1 MTLDHSFQLITA
13 ILALACI
20 ALQEPLVKSRERWDF
35 WFFWAFGAALIAYA
49 ALRPLGT
56 GVDDLYGYATD
67 QFVRVC
73 PTFSCG
79 TWIQGDRD
87 QAWYSLIGL
96 LKSINPSPRVQLLLV
111 ASGLGLKLWVI
122 SKLTQHRSAAL
133 LVYAAFFYVIHDI
146 TALRVS
152 LAISIYL
159 GAFYLLVQGRWLTGG
174 LGLAVNGFFHKQAFV
189 APLLFF
195 GSWIPWSRPGAFFL
209 LVPMGLLMLGIYPGD
224 SIFKWAISLPGGPDV
239 VNALFG
245 ATYVAGKLAG
255 AYDQVRIWPVVAP
268 PTVLLAVWLIRD
280 LDFKSPLFKYSA
292 TSLLLAVHFLWGYAV
307 IPEVQLRFW
316 HFFLVPI
323 VFIVGNA
330 RLNRLKLA
338 AILILAGIYIV
349 KYTTL
354 HDLLLDQRTLSTIA
368 QPGGTVG
375 FFTEGTLV
383 DDQTRNFPLGVKSEV
398 RAAPKEGFRFDRWSG
413 DCGGT
418 DPVCILEMTQNRH
431 AEAHFI
437 QTAKVTLELSGPG
450 TVQSSL
456 SGSPCTPNC
465 LWTLDVGTELKLDAI
480 PAAGA
485 HFGGW
490 KGVCSGQEST
500 CTLRVSEDGNLRA
513 HFVQEVPLTL
523 AHTGAGGF
531 SIEAAG
537 VEVCPG
543 DCSFAVDAGTR
554 VRVTSMPGEGQ
565 TFLGWSSGCSGA
577 EPVCEIEVQ
586 TPMTVSARFGAVVS
600 LSLSKL
606 GDGAI
611 MGAGIPPGCDNPCNL
626 EVEAGTLMDL
636 LPKPAPGF
644 GFLGWGG
651 ACEGQK
657 RCTLKLDQPKTVEA
671 RFAPLR
677 AYPIKVGINEGGEV
691 VSEPG
696 GIHCPHN
703 AASTCQGQVAEITLT
718 ATPKPGFRFKGWE
731 GCEAGALPVC
741 HIRLRGPRDVKARFE
756 KITSVKVTLVSEG
769 PGEILGEGNAPL
781 CPASKQA
788 CFLEV
793 EPSKDMILRAVPR
806 PGHLFIGWV
815 GACGSKES
823 ECRMKAAAGSFGV
836 RALFE

>member
-1 MTLDHSFQLITA
+1 MTLDHSFQLITG

-20 ALQEPLVKSRERWDF
+20 ALQESLVKSKERWDF
-35 WFFWAFGAALIAYA
+35 WFFWTFGAVLIAYA

-96 LKSINPSPRVQLLLV
+96 LKSIAPSPRVQLLLV
-111 ASGLGLKLWVI
+111 AAGLGLKLWVI

-195 GSWIPWSRPGAFFL
+195 GRWIPWSRRGAFSL
-209 LVPMGLLMLGIYPGD
+209 LVPMGLLTLGIYPGD
-224 SIFKWAISLPGGPDV
+224 PIFKWAMSLPKGPEAI
-239 VNALFG
+239 NALFG
-245 ATYVAGKLAG
+245 ASYVAGKLAG
-255 AYDQVRIWPVVAP
+255 IYDQVRIWPVVAP

-280 LDFKSPLFKYSA
+280 LDPKSLLFRYSA
-292 TSLLLAVHFLWGYAV
+292 TSQLLAVLFLWGYAV

-383 DDQTRNFPLGVKSEV
+383 DDQTRNFPLGVKSEL
-398 RAAPKEGFRFDRWSG
+398 RAAPNEGFRFDRWSG

-418 DPVCILEMTQNRH
+418 DLVCVLEMTQDRV

-437 QTAKVTLELSGPG
+437 QTAKVTLESSGPG
-450 TVQSSL
+450 SVQSSL
-456 SGSPCTPNC
+456 AGSPCSPNC
-465 LWTLDVGTELKLDAI
+465 LWTLDLGTELRLDAI

-485 HFGGW
+485 HFDGW
-490 KGVCSGQEST
+490 EGVCSGQERS
-500 CTLRVSEDGNLRA
+500 CSLQVSQDVNLRA
-513 HFVQEVPLTL
+513 RFVQEVPLTL
-523 AHTGAGGF
+523 SHTGKGSF
-531 SIEAAG
+531 SVEAAG
-537 VEVCPG
+537 VSACPE
-543 DCSFAVDAGTR
+543 DCSFSLDAGSR
-554 VRVTSMPGEGQ
+554 VRVIPTPAEGQ
-565 TFLGWSSGCSGA
+565 KFLGWTSGCSGA
-577 EPVCEIEVQ
+577 EPVCEVEVQ
-586 TPMTVSARFGAVVS
+586 TPMTVSARFGPVVS
-600 LSLSKL
+600 LSLSKV
-606 GDGAI
+606 GEGEI
-611 MGAGIPPGCDNPCNL
+611 MGAAIPPGCQNPCNL
-626 EVEAGTLMDL
+626 EVEAGTPVDL

-644 GFLGWGG
+644 GFSGWGG

-657 RCTLKLDQPKTVEA
+657 RCTLTLDQPKIVEA

-677 AYPIKVGINEGGEV
+677 AYSIKVGVTEGGEV

-696 GIHCPHN
+696 GIHCPN
-703 AASTCQGQVAEITLT
+703 NPASTCQGQVAEITLT
-718 ATPKPGFRFKGWE
+718 ATPKPGFRFKGWAE
-731 GCEAGALPVC
+731 CEAGALPVC
-741 HIRLRGPRDVKARFE
+741 HIRLRGPREVKARFE
-756 KITSVKVTLVSEG
+756 KNPSVKASLVSEG
-769 PGEILGEGNAPL
+769 PGDIRGEGDAPL
-781 CPASKQA
+781 CPPSKQA
-788 CFLEV
+788 CILEV

-815 GACGSKES
+815 GACGSKEP
-823 ECRMKAAAGSFGV
+823 ECRVKAAAGSFGV
-836 RALFE
+836 RAIFE